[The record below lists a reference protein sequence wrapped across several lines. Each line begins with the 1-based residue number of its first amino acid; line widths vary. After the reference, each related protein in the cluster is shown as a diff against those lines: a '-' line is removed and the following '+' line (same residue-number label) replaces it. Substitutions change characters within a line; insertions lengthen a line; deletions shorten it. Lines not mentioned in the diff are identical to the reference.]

1 MRGMIR
7 ALGGLLLL
15 TLAACGG
22 GRPPAPA
29 VAEIAP
35 QIAVPRPSE
44 PLQCVPYARQVS
56 GIDLRGDAWTWWL
69 QAEGRYARGKK
80 PRPGAV
86 LVFRNTRALPRGH
99 LSVVTRMIHAREIVI
114 THANWGSA
122 AGQSHLTTT
131 ATIPPL
137 SFPRR
142 RESREPRPGRL
153 PWMLAFAGMTRLGA
167 PHVRSNAIA
176 LVRK

>member
-7 ALGGLLLL
+7 TLGALLLMA
-15 TLAACGG
+15 LAACG

-29 VAEIAP
+29 VAEIEP

-56 GIDLRGDAWTWWL
+56 GIDLRGDAWTWWS

-86 LVFRNTRALPRGH
+86 LVFRKTRALPRGH
-99 LSVVTRMIHAREIVI
+99 LSVVIRIIHAREIVI

-122 AGQSHLTTT
+122 ADTRGRV
-131 ATIPPL
+131 ATGVRVIDV
-137 SFPRR
+137 S
-142 RESREPRPGRL
+142 PGNDWSELRVWNGSDFGK
-153 PWMLAFAGMTRLGA
+153 PYPAAGFIYPVATSAGA
-167 PHVRSNAIA
+167 
-176 LVRK
+176 